1 VLNKKSV
8 NEIAEEFRR
17 RFGREPG
24 WLIAAPGRVNLI
36 GEHTDYN
43 DGFVLPMAIERHT
56 VIAAARR
63 VGAQPPTI
71 NAYSLNLDDED
82 EFVVA
87 QDSLISSG
95 KWTDYIK
102 GVLSEFLVRGLA
114 AESLDLLV
122 SSNVPM
128 GCGLSSS
135 AALQVAMARLLQQ
148 LDPAVVSNED
158 VPALCQMAEHKFAGV
173 PVGIMD
179 QFCIA
184 NARQD
189 HVVYLD
195 CRAVQAEHI
204 PFEDPHVAVLIVD
217 SHVSR
222 KLRSGAYAE
231 RRSQCDEAC
240 RMLGIN
246 KLRDTSEEIVE
257 AAKEALG
264 DIPYRRAKHVTSED
278 ARTTEAVAA
287 MRQKK
292 WARFGELMYQSHES
306 LRHDFEVSCT
316 ELDTLVD
323 LAKEI
328 DSVGGVFGA
337 RMTGGGFGGCMVALI
352 ELEKAN
358 EIIESLSNSYHD
370 ATARELTAY
379 VSCPVAGA
387 RLIEP
392 HDLESL

>member
-1 VLNKKSV
+1 MLNKKSV

-17 RFGREPG
+17 RFGREPE

-63 VGAQPPTI
+63 KGGRQPSMV
-71 NAYSLNLDDED
+71 ASSLNLDDDD
-82 EFVVA
+82 EF
-87 QDSLISSG
+87 LIVRGSIVSTG

-102 GVLSEFLVRGLA
+102 GVLAEFLERGLA

-122 SSNVPM
+122 RSNVPM

-158 VPALCQMAEHKFAGV
+158 IPELCQVAEHKFAGV

-195 CRAVQAEHI
+195 CRTVQAEHI

-246 KLRDTSEEIVE
+246 KLRDTSEDIVE

-278 ARTTEAVAA
+278 SRTIEAVAA
-287 MRQKK
+287 MRQKD
-292 WARFGELMYQSHES
+292 WARFGELMYQSHDS
-306 LRHDFEVSCT
+306 LRHDFEVSCM

-328 DSVGGVFGA
+328 DSAGGIFGA

-352 ELEKAN
+352 ERDKRKRN
-358 EIIESLSNSYHD
+358 HRIIVN
-370 ATARELTAY
+370 
-379 VSCPVAGA
+379 
-387 RLIEP
+387 RLP
-392 HDLESL
+392 RRH

>member
-1 VLNKKSV
+1 MTKKSV
-8 NEIAEEFRR
+8 NEIAEEFRC
-17 RFGREPG
+17 RFGREPE

-56 VIAAARR
+56 IIAAASR
-63 VGAQPPTI
+63 VDNAEPGI
-71 NAYSLNLDDED
+71 NAYSLNLDEED
-82 EFVVA
+82 SFDVA
-87 QDSLISSG
+87 VERLKPSG
-95 KWTDYIK
+95 KWTDYIE
-102 GVLSEFLVRGLA
+102 GVLAEFLERGLVV
-114 AESLDLLV
+114 ESLDLMV
-122 SSNVPM
+122 SSDVPM

-148 LDPAVVSNED
+148 LDPAVVSD
-158 VPALCQMAEHKFAGV
+158 DAVPALCQMAEHKFAGV

-184 NARQD
+184 NARQG

-195 CRAVQAEHI
+195 CRTVQAEHI

-240 RMLGIN
+240 RMLGIE
-246 KLRDTSEEIVE
+246 KLRDADEDMVE

-264 DIPYRRAKHVTSED
+264 DSHYRRARHVTSED
-278 ARTTEAVAA
+278 ARTIEAVAA
-287 MRQKK
+287 MRQKN
-292 WARFGELMYQSHES
+292 WARFGELMYNSHDS
-306 LRHDFEVSCT
+306 LRDDFEVSCK
-316 ELDTLVD
+316 ELDTLVE

-328 DSVGGVFGA
+328 GSAGGVFGA
-337 RMTGGGFGGCMVALI
+337 RMTGGGFGGCIVVLI
-352 ELEKAN
+352 EREKAD
-358 EIIESLSNSYHD
+358 EIIGSLTTGYRH
-370 ATARELTAY
+370 ATDKALSAY
-379 VSCPVAGA
+379 VSSPASGA
-387 RLIEP
+387 RVLER
-392 HDLESL
+392 HELESL